1 MRHNLSEVVDLI
13 KDRRT
18 VFPEQ
23 YSDRKV
29 HKEIVQN
36 ILSSAVWAPNHGK
49 TEPWRFTVFMGK
61 QTSKVADAQQAFY
74 KRNTDPNVFSNAR
87 FERYRKRAERSSVI
101 IGLGM
106 KRQEAAKIP
115 VHEEKIAV
123 GIAAH
128 NMMLH
133 ATAYGIGSFWSSGG
147 FIDSPEAAELLQ
159 LSPPDKVLGVMY
171 LGYPEGDWPKSHRK
185 PLEYVTSWHE

>member
-18 VFPEQ
+18 IFPEQ
-23 YSDRKV
+23 YSSRKV

-36 ILSSAVWAPNHGK
+36 LLASAVWAPNHGK
-49 TEPWRFTVFMGK
+49 TEPWRFTVFIDEH
-61 QTSKVADAQQAFY
+61 TSTVADAQQAFY
-74 KRNTDPNVFSNAR
+74 KRTTASEVFSNTRYER
-87 FERYRKRAERSSVI
+87 FRNRAEKSSVI

-115 VHEEKIAV
+115 ESEEMIAV

-128 NMMLH
+128 NIMLH

-147 FIDSPEAAELLQ
+147 FIHSAEATELLEIEH
-159 LSPPDKVLGVMY
+159 PDKVLGFMY

-185 PLEYVTSWHE
+185 PLEYVSRWYE